1 MWLLCEPS
9 SLGSRLPSQTN
20 SWQCLM
26 RASQVENGLLSII
39 LQTWHDLDL
48 SQLWR
53 QGCHKSKYLTHQ
65 TQNLKNLWAK
75 KNSDIFQYFPCL
87 LSRFL
92 SSFVTTNILCKYNLK
107 KFPFQSFSI
116 STKCTIDKVSCFN
129 VGSANVNKILHGLQ
143 MLSSVTLNCQVTKI
157 IVNSWS

>member
-1 MWLLCEPS
+1 MWFLCEPS
-9 SLGSRLPSQTN
+9 SLGSKLPSQTN

-65 TQNLKNLWAK
+65 TQNLKNLWAE
-75 KNSDIFQYFPCL
+75 KNSDIFNISLVCCRGFSHL
-87 LSRFL
+87 LSQQTFCANTIWRNFH
-92 SSFVTTNILCKYNLK
+92 SNL
-107 KFPFQSFSI
+107 FQSPPNAQL
-116 STKCTIDKVSCFN
+116 TKSLVSMLGRRTWIKYCTDCKCCPVS
-129 VGSANVNKILHGLQ
+129 LL
-143 MLSSVTLNCQVTKI
+143 
-157 IVNSWS
+157 IVRSQ